1 MPALRPLLLAGTAA
15 LISACAQPPHAE
27 PLPAAPL
34 HADFAGARP
43 SPAAREVA
51 DWALRSG
58 DAQARPFVLID
69 KPEARIYVFDAQGR
83 LQGDAPALL
92 GIARGDRS
100 VPGIGEKPLSQIPR
114 HERTTPA
121 GRFVAEAGHNAKGE
135 DIVWV
140 DYEAAIS
147 MHRVRPLKAEERR
160 LQRLASPSP
169 KDNRI
174 SYGCINLPAAFFDD
188 RVKPVFARGRAIVYV
203 LPDTEPLQVV
213 LPMRPVPSVAGAS
226 TVTQASTR

>member
-1 MPALRPLLLAGTAA
+1 MPALRVLMFTSAVA
-15 LISACAQPPHAE
+15 LMSACAAQPPHAE
-27 PLPAAPL
+27 PLR
-34 HADFAGARP
+34 HADFAQAEPSAGAR
-43 SPAAREVA
+43 AVA

-69 KPEARIYVFDAQGR
+69 KPMARVYVFDAQGR

-92 GIARGDRS
+92 GAAQGDRS
-100 VPGIGEKPLSQIPR
+100 APGIGEKPLAQIAK

-121 GRFVAEAGHNAKGE
+121 GRFVAEAGRNAKGE

-140 DYEAAIS
+140 DYDAAIS

-160 LQRLASPSP
+160 LQRLASPTP

-174 SYGCINLPAAFFDD
+174 SYGCINLPAAFFDGE
-188 RVKPVFARGRAIVYV
+188 VKPVFASGRAIVYV
-203 LPDTEPLQVV
+203 LPDSEPLQAV
-213 LPMRPVPSVAGAS
+213 LPMVPAPAVADAAKR
-226 TVTQASTR
+226 VRALNR